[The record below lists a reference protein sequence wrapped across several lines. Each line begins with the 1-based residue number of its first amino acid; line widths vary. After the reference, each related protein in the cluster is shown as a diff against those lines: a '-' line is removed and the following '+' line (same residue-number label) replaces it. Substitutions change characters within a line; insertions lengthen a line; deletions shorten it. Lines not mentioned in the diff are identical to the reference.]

1 MATITDLARAAT
13 IEGPQDPD
21 LARLWTLALAKFR
34 MAEGR
39 EPATRADWRQ
49 VTAEYGRLVSK
60 PRGTLTHIIA
70 ERCAEVRDG
79 D

>member
-1 MATITDLARAAT
+1 MASITDLPRPAA
-13 IEGPQDPD
+13 IDGPTDPE
-21 LARLWTLALAKFR
+21 LAPLWALALAKFR

>member
-1 MATITDLARAAT
+1 MATITDLARPAT
-13 IEGPQDPD
+13 IEGPQDPE
-21 LARLWTLALAKFR
+21 LARLWALALAKFEST
-34 MAEGR
+34 EGR
-39 EPATRADWRQ
+39 QPATRADWRQ
-49 VTAEYGRLVSK
+49 ITMEYGRLISK